1 MYSTIEG
8 AKKFAKNLKSL
19 LDGSGIIFPLNRC
32 QTATAVAGGFRDWH
46 DLSQSLKDS
55 DRPVDPK
62 TFSRRLIA
70 ALPQPCWIPM
80 FLWLDEGHHPE
91 EGNDGLTHNYY
102 RAVAPYVFSS
112 SVIHRSKSALLRPG
126 SGPGQRLRE
135 SLVVSL
141 LLGGRG
147 DTRLIPRLEPDT
159 LALVVCG
166 DIASLFGPDASHP
179 RFEKDFATL
188 VAAGVFDYQNAVLR
202 VLPADKEAV
211 AEHVVKGLADRAQY
225 FCDEGGN
232 QAVEA
237 LAVALSASGIEQA
250 TRLAKAVVGLGAE
263 AHITPSGPILD
274 MLSKLAEDGQL
285 TAISRA
291 WRLFSTLHPQ
301 NAHFVRESVPAK
313 ISSLYLARNRG
324 IDAGKIAKWAS
335 THPDWPDHLKA
346 SLQDPASFKNHVDAM
361 ADAIEAVG

>member
-8 AKKFAKNLKSL
+8 AKKFAKNLKTL

-32 QTATAVAGGFRDWH
+32 QTSTAVAGGFRDWH
-46 DLSQSLKDS
+46 DLSQSLKNS
-55 DRPVDPK
+55 DRPVDPE
-62 TFSRRLIA
+62 TFRRRLVA
-70 ALPQPCWIPM
+70 ALPQPCWIPV
-80 FLWLDEGHHPE
+80 FLWVDEGQWPE
-91 EGNDGLTHNYY
+91 EEDDELTHNYY
-102 RAVAPYVFSS
+102 RAVTPYVFSS

-135 SLVVSL
+135 SMVVSL

-166 DIASLFGPDASHP
+166 DMASLFAPDARHP
-179 RFEKDFATL
+179 RFEKDFAAL
-188 VAAGVFDYQNAVLR
+188 VAAGIFDYQNNILR
-202 VLPADKEAV
+202 VLPADKEEV
-211 AEHVVKGLADRAQY
+211 AAHVAKGLADRALY
-225 FCDEGGN
+225 FSDEGGN

-250 TRLAKAVVGLGAE
+250 TRLAKAVVGVGSE
-263 AHITPSGPILD
+263 EYITSWGPVLD
-274 MLSKLAEDGQL
+274 MFSKLAEKGQL

-324 IDAGKIAKWAS
+324 INADKIVKWESAQ
-335 THPDWPDHLKA
+335 PDWADHLKA
-346 SLQDPASFKNHVDAM
+346 SLQDPALFKNAVDAM